1 MRVCGLTGKKKM
13 YGNNVSHSNKKTKR
27 VFLPNIQEKRF
38 YVSDDEIS
46 RYGLEGYVFK
56 LHNGLKRKIENN
68 FIKLKISTSVM
79 RTIDKNGIGEVLY
92 QFKKTKIVK

>member
-13 YGNNVSHSNKKTKR
+13 YGNNVSRSNKKTKR

-38 YVSDDEIS
+38 FISDEDIA
-46 RYGLEGYVFK
+46 RYGLKDFVFK
-56 LHNGLKRKIENN
+56 QHNGLNRIIENN

-79 RTIDKNGIGEVLY
+79 RTIDKNGLGEVLY
-92 QFKKTKIVK
+92 QFKKNKIVK